1 MHAAGSSV
9 EQRLD
14 ALLAEAQ
21 EARSSVERLM
31 TSRHLSESSS
41 MGVNIYGTQRAST
54 IPLLDAAAAISLDIK
69 TKLLIEPRPPL
80 AALSNG
86 TPTPL
91 GRDAAPNISSRFVRP
106 ALNAGGSSS
115 SGGNERAP
123 SREGRAAARLA
134 RDLSEARAQI
144 RELEYANN
152 ELRTALGRARSEIE
166 ASASLRADLDA
177 SQARQ
182 RQMSE
187 ALSAR
192 GQELATLRHEKEEAA
207 AEMERLRTLLAA
219 HAWFEHQM

>member
-86 TPTPL
+86 TPNPL

-106 ALNAGGSSS
+106 ALNAGGSS

-144 RELEYANN
+144 RELEYANS

-192 GQELATLRHEKEEAA
+192 GQELASLRHEKEEAA